1 MHQPSSTASR
11 NLTIALAFA
20 LPVLLAAC
28 GKREPAQAPAP
39 APTEAATPA
48 APATPAVQAPDL
60 AQYAPV
66 VQYAYLAYFGRPA
79 EAAGLEYWGKQ
90 LQAANAPTEPS
101 ALSGQY
107 GSNTGVRAVLD
118 AFAGSDEAK
127 LLYPGPTRAFVSAV
141 YRNLFQREADKAGL
155 DYWTQAIDKGV
166 ITRSQAALSI
176 MDGAQ
181 HKDPATLRSKLAVA
195 DAFTRLQG
203 ERPEAAA
210 EYKGEAD
217 NKLARAMMA
226 KVDGTTDVAAFDA
239 QMRAVVE
246 QMAKAQ

>member
-1 MHQPSSTASR
+1 MHQPSSPSR
-11 NLTIALAFA
+11 GLIVLAFA
-20 LPVLLAAC
+20 LPVFLAAC
-28 GKREPAQAPAP
+28 GKREPAQAPQAP
-39 APTEAATPA
+39 AVEAAAPA
-48 APATPAVQAPDL
+48 APVAQAPDL

-79 EAAGLEYWGKQ
+79 DAAGMDYWGKQ
-90 LQAANAPTEPS
+90 LQAANAPTDPA
-101 ALSGQY
+101 ALAGQY
-107 GSNTGVRAVLD
+107 AANAGVRAVLD
-118 AFAGSDEAK
+118 AFANSDEAR
-127 LLYPGPTRAFVSAV
+127 LLYPGSTRDFVAAV
-141 YRNLFQREADKAGL
+141 YRNLFQRDADQAGL

-176 MDGAQ
+176 MNGAQ
-181 HKDPATLRSKLAVA
+181 HKDPGTLRSKLAVA
-195 DAFTRLQG
+195 DAFTRAFA

-226 KVDGTTDVAAFDA
+226 KVNGTTEVAAFDA
-239 QMRAVVE
+239 QIRETIA

>member
-1 MHQPSSTASR
+1 MHHPSLSPSR
-11 NLTIALAFA
+11 GLLAIAFA

-28 GKREPAQAPAP
+28 GKREPAEAPQPP
-39 APTEAATPA
+39 ASATATPA
-48 APATPAVQAPDL
+48 APAPAVPDL

-79 EAAGLEYWGKQ
+79 DAAGMEYWGKQ
-90 LQAANAPTEPS
+90 LQAANAPTQPS
-101 ALSGQY
+101 ALAGQY
-107 GSNTGVRAVLD
+107 PSNAGVRAVLD
-118 AFAGSDEAK
+118 AFANSEEAK
-127 LLYPGPTRAFVSAV
+127 LLYPGPTREFVAAV
-141 YRNLFQREADKAGL
+141 YRNLFQREADKAGM
-155 DYWTQAIDKGV
+155 DYWVQAIDKGV

-195 DAFTRLQG
+195 EAFTRIQG
-203 ERPEAAA
+203 ERPAAA
-210 EYKGEAD
+210 TEYKGEAD

-226 KVDGTTDVAAFDA
+226 KVDGTTEVAAFDA
-239 QMRAVVE
+239 QMRETIE